1 MSSSLLPLAYMSGSG
16 RRKRRVG
23 GLRTAKRRFSAFGG
37 ARALA
42 RGMMLQGLG
51 RKRRVGLRA
60 RARGRKMRGGF
71 LGSLFNK
78 VKDVVTG
85 VPILSTG
92 AKLLGYNTAGNVL
105 RTVGLGRRKRRV
117 RRGGFMKGF
126 MGAIPLALNRGLG
139 RRKRRVGGRKM
150 LGGASVFGGRKR
162 VHRGRGIMDV
172 LKKAHNFVKDRQLI
186 SKGLNLL
193 QDPRAQK
200 ASSIANI
207 LGYGRK
213 RRVGGRKRLRA
224 GARKGVSLKKL
235 IMGGSVFGGAR
246 PSFMK
251 PRRRGLLLGSRKF

>member
-1 MSSSLLPLAYMSGSG
+1 MSSPLLPLAYMSGSG
-16 RRKRRVG
+16 RRRKYG

-51 RKRRVGLRA
+51 RKKRRVG
-60 RARGRKMRGGF
+60 GMKMRGGF

-92 AKLLGYNTAGNVL
+92 ASLLGHKTAGNVL
-105 RTVGLGRRKRRV
+105 KAV
-117 RRGGFMKGF
+117 
-126 MGAIPLALNRGLG
+126 GLG
-139 RRKRRVGGRKM
+139 RRKRRVGGRKRAHRGRGM
-150 LGGASVFGGRKR
+150 LSSLLGMAGLGRRKR
-162 VHRGRGIMDV
+162 VHRGGSSIFGGRRHVRRGRGIMDV

-186 SKGLNLL
+186 SKGLNLI
-193 QDPRAQK
+193 QHPNAQK
-200 ASSIANI
+200 ASSIAGI

-213 RRVGGRKRLRA
+213 RRVGGRKR
-224 GARKGVSLKKL
+224 KGVSLKKL
-235 IMGGSVFGGAR
+235 IMGGSVYGGAR

-251 PRRRGLLLGSRKF
+251 PRRRGLLLGSKKF

>member
-1 MSSSLLPLAYMSGSG
+1 MSGSG
-16 RRKRRVG
+16 RRKKYG

-51 RKRRVGLRA
+51 RKRRVRRRRVG
-60 RARGRKMRGGF
+60 GRKMVGGF
-71 LGSLFNK
+71 LKSIFNK

-92 AKLLGYNTAGNVL
+92 ARLLGHPVAGNVL
-105 RTVGLGRRKRRV
+105 RTVGLGRKRV

-139 RRKRRVGGRKM
+139 RRRKRVHR
-150 LGGASVFGGRKR
+150 GGASIFGGRKR
-162 VHRGRGIMDV
+162 VHRGRGIMDM
-172 LKKAHNFVKDRQLI
+172 LKKAHKFVKDRQLI

-200 ASSIANI
+200 ASSIAGI

-213 RRVGGRKRLRA
+213 VRRTGGARRVGGRK
-224 GARKGVSLKKL
+224 RKGVSLKKL

>member
-16 RRKRRVG
+16 RRKKYG

-51 RKRRVGLRA
+51 RKRRG
-60 RARGRKMRGGF
+60 GRKMRGGF

-92 AKLLGYNTAGNVL
+92 ARLLGHPMAGNVL
-105 RTVGLGRRKRRV
+105 RTVGLGRR
-117 RRGGFMKGF
+117 
-126 MGAIPLALNRGLG
+126 
-139 RRKRRVGGRKM
+139 RRVGGRKRVHRPRR
-150 LGGASVFGGRKR
+150 LLRGGASVFGGRRR

-172 LKKAHNFVKDRQLI
+172 LKKAHSFVKDRKLI

-200 ASSIANI
+200 ASAIAGI

-213 RRVGGRKRLRA
+213 RRVGGARK
-224 GARKGVSLKKL
+224 RKGVSLKKL

-251 PRRRGLLLGSRKF
+251 PRRRGLLLGSKKF

>member
-16 RRKRRVG
+16 RRKKYG

-51 RKRRVGLRA
+51 GKKRRVG
-60 RARGRKMRGGF
+60 GMKMRGGF

-92 AKLLGYNTAGNVL
+92 AALLGHKNAGNVL
-105 RTVGLGRRKRRV
+105 RTVGLGRKRRV
-117 RRGGFMKGF
+117 HRGRGMLSSLLG
-126 MGAIPLALNRGLG
+126 MAGLG
-139 RRKRRVGGRKM
+139 RRKRRVGGRKRVHR
-150 LGGASVFGGRKR
+150 GGSSIFGGLR
-162 VHRGRGIMDV
+162 RGRGIMDV
-172 LKKAHNFVKDRQLI
+172 LKKAHSFVKDRQLI
-186 SKGLNLL
+186 SKGLNLI
-193 QDPRAQK
+193 QHPHAQK
-200 ASSIANI
+200 ASSIAGI

-213 RRVGGRKRLRA
+213 RRRVGGRK
-224 GARKGVSLKKL
+224 RKGVSLKKL
-235 IMGGSVFGGAR
+235 IMGGSVYGGAR

-251 PRRRGLLLGSRKF
+251 PRRRGLLLGSKKF

>member
-1 MSSSLLPLAYMSGSG
+1 MSGSG
-16 RRKRRVG
+16 RRKKYG

-37 ARALA
+37 ARKLA
-42 RGMMLQGLG
+42 HGMMLQGLG
-51 RKRRVGLRA
+51 RKRRVRRVG
-60 RARGRKMRGGF
+60 GRKMVGGF
-71 LGSLFNK
+71 FGSILSGINK
-78 VKDVVTG
+78 VARSIPIVSTALGATG
-85 VPILSTG
+85 NPVAAGLART
-92 AKLLGYNTAGNVL
+92 LGY
-105 RTVGLGRRKRRV
+105 GRRRRV

-139 RRKRRVGGRKM
+139 RRRRRVHR
-150 LGGASVFGGRKR
+150 GGASVFGGRRK
-162 VHRGRGIMDV
+162 VHRGRGIMDM
-172 LKKAHNFVKDRQLI
+172 LKKAHKFVKDRQLI

-200 ASSIANI
+200 ASSIAGI

-213 RRVGGRKRLRA
+213 RRVGGRK
-224 GARKGVSLKKL
+224 RKGVSLKKL

>member
-51 RKRRVGLRA
+51 RRKRRG
-60 RARGRKMRGGF
+60 GRKMRGGF

-92 AKLLGYNTAGNVL
+92 AKLLGHNTAGNVL
-105 RTVGLGRRKRRV
+105 RSVGLGRKRRV

-139 RRKRRVGGRKM
+139 RRKRRVGLRARARGRKM
-150 LGGASVFGGRKR
+150 LGGASIFGGRKR

-213 RRVGGRKRLRA
+213 RRVGGARRRKA
-224 GARKGVSLKKL
+224 KGVSLKKL